1 MPNWKR
7 CDLIIIERLSKG
19 TEIEF
24 LIKVHI
30 EMHLSHGVISGL
42 NVVHSNAAIVF
53 DKVMGGGV
61 GSSKYSLSLRV
72 RRDCNEIDQ

>member
-1 MPNWKR
+1 M
-7 CDLIIIERLSKG
+7 SKG

-30 EMHLSHGVISGL
+30 EMHLSHGVKSGSIL
-42 NVVHSNAAIVF
+42 NVYSNAAIVF